1 MRTQRDKLVALK
13 RQERE
18 KQMDRE
24 ESAEAAAGGTSSRR
38 PKSAKAAA
46 QMALKSTPKVATNE
60 RSLAAR
66 RALAERLKHELL
78 RE

>member
-1 MRTQRDKLVALK
+1 MRAQRDKLVALK

-18 KQMDRE
+18 KQLERE
-24 ESAEAAAGGTSSRR
+24 DTAEAIAGDPASRR
-38 PKSAKAAA
+38 PKSAKVAA
-46 QMALKSTPKVATNE
+46 QIALTSTPKIATNE

-78 RE
+78 RK